1 MTDFA
6 LTQVEPRAYLYV
18 EGRTFMNP
26 AAIAETLG
34 EAFGTVMDFMDAHG
48 IEGDAT
54 PIVLYYNYGDGGIT
68 FHAGALVAEDD
79 LRAAVGDVKA
89 GRTPAGL
96 VLHFTHVGPYTTLSE
111 SYAAMTRHC
120 TANGLTPAVPTW
132 EIYTD
137 DPDTT
142 PADRLRTE
150 VYVALA

>member
-6 LTQVEPRAYLYV
+6 LTQVDARPYLYV
-18 EGRTFMNP
+18 EGRTLMNP
-26 AAIAETLG
+26 EAIAATLG

-54 PIVLYYNYGDGGIT
+54 PVVLYYNYGDGGIT
-68 FHAGALVAEDD
+68 FHAGALVEEDD
-79 LRAAVGDVKA
+79 LRAAAGDVKP

-96 VLHFTHVGPYTTLSE
+96 VLHFTHVGPYATLSE

-120 TANGLTPAVPTW
+120 AAQGLTPAVPTW
-132 EIYTD
+132 EIYVD

-142 PADRLRTE
+142 PAHRLRTE